1 MAIAIDEAPPTKKR
15 KTKELPDGLA
25 DITETNFRDV
35 LKFRMETDPHETGEV
50 MVAYKVAFDENDE
63 NKSIDL
69 DKLTLDQLRK
79 LCKNVGAQYVN
90 KCSKFQCRKALW
102 VLAQYRQKR
111 EKDGAH
117 VASVLERTSK
127 NIIRITNV
135 IFSHNFLDSLL
146 ALNDIKN
153 RIDHETGG
161 LPNDFWSDVA
171 EAVNGAS
178 EDDDSPLRI
187 VISDEDIHRD
197 EIITMDL
204 EDFDMMSSDAIRK
217 KFNMLMKVRKEM
229 KKNMTISGEHD
240 HDAYNFVDVAMKNAR
255 STGLTKIGC
264 YYFFLRCEANPEVD
278 VRFADRMEEVFM
290 GNTDTPLQIAD
301 GTSNGSSD
309 KKKAYSAIADMSSVA
324 LNIADQL
331 KETNRLAQEQANELK
346 EKNRLAKQSQ
356 LIALAQHLGKQDI
369 LEQMLASLSSS
380 SDN

>member
-1 MAIAIDEAPPTKKR
+1 
-15 KTKELPDGLA
+15 
-25 DITETNFRDV
+25 
-35 LKFRMETDPHETGEV
+35 
-50 MVAYKVAFDENDE
+50 
-63 NKSIDL
+63 
-69 DKLTLDQLRK
+69 
-79 LCKNVGAQYVN
+79 
-90 KCSKFQCRKALW
+90 
-102 VLAQYRQKR
+102 
-111 EKDGAH
+111 
-117 VASVLERTSK
+117 
-127 NIIRITNV
+127 
-135 IFSHNFLDSLL
+135 
-146 ALNDIKN
+146 
-153 RIDHETGG
+153 
-161 LPNDFWSDVA
+161 
-171 EAVNGAS
+171 
-178 EDDDSPLRI
+178 
-187 VISDEDIHRD
+187 
-197 EIITMDL
+197 MDL